1 MCHAVKTQEDTK
13 RQHVRGVGEDGSQ
26 TVRSSVC
33 EGEMKG
39 LRMGGEM
46 KVLKDMR
53 GDEGAQDVR
62 GDKMNLLMPL

>member
-26 TVRSSVC
+26 TVRISVC

-39 LRMGGEM
+39 LRMGEEM
-46 KVLKDMR
+46 RVLKNVR
-53 GDEGAQDVR
+53 GDEGSQDVR

>member
-26 TVRSSVC
+26 TVRISVC
-33 EGEMKG
+33 EGEMRG

-53 GDEGAQDVR
+53 GDECSQDVR

>member
-1 MCHAVKTQEDTK
+1 M
-13 RQHVRGVGEDGSQ
+13 RGVGEDGSQ
-26 TVRSSVC
+26 TVRISVC

-53 GDEGAQDVR
+53 GDEGSQDVR